1 MYEVKINLNNEEGKS
16 DNLLIALTSASSVK
30 DAVAITENMAPGCDV
45 MAAYLSQYRE
55 AYPYDVV
62 EEGVTLKWYDVT
74 IVEPAGEG
82 KKTIKSHMLVQAKSF
97 DECYARMDGII
108 QQGYDM
114 TIKSIKESSVNTVSD
129 MTREEKGGEE
139 A

>member
-1 MYEVKINLNNEEGKS
+1 MYEVKINLNNGEGKG
-16 DNLLIALTSASSVK
+16 DTLQIALTNATSVK
-30 DAVAITENMAPGCDV
+30 DAVAITENMAPGCEV

-62 EEGVTLKWYDVT
+62 EEGATLKWYDVT
-74 IVEPAGEG
+74 LVEPTGEG

-97 DECYARMDGII
+97 DECYARMDGIL
-108 QQGYDM
+108 QQGYGM
-114 TIKSIKESSVNTVSD
+114 TIKGIKESSVSTVSD
-129 MTREEKGGEE
+129 MSGEEEGGE

>member
-1 MYEVKINLNNEEGKS
+1 MYEVKINLNNEEGKG
-16 DNLLIALTSASSVK
+16 DNLQIALTNATSVK
-30 DAVAITENMAPGCDV
+30 DAVAIIEGMAPGCEV

-62 EEGVTLKWYDVT
+62 EEGVALKWYDVT
-74 IVEPAGEG
+74 LVEPTGEG

-97 DECYARMDGII
+97 DECYARMDGIL
-108 QQGYDM
+108 QQGYGM
-114 TIKSIKESSVNTVSD
+114 TIKGIKESSVNTVSD
-129 MTREEKGGEE
+129 MAGEEKGGE

>member
-16 DNLLIALTSASSVK
+16 DNLQIALTNATSVK
-30 DAVAITENMAPGCDV
+30 DAVAIIEGMVPGCEV

-74 IVEPAGEG
+74 LVEPTGEG

-97 DECYARMDGII
+97 DECYARMVGIL
-108 QQGYDM
+108 QQGYGM
-114 TIKSIKESSVNTVSD
+114 TIKSIKESGVSTVSD
-129 MTREEKGGEE
+129 MSGEEKGGE

>member
-16 DNLLIALTSASSVK
+16 DNLQIALTNATSVK
-30 DAVAITENMAPGCDV
+30 DAVAIIEGMAPGCEV

-62 EEGVTLKWYDVT
+62 EEGVALKWYDVT
-74 IVEPAGEG
+74 LVEPTGEG

-97 DECYARMDGII
+97 DECYARMDGIL

-114 TIKSIKESSVNTVSD
+114 TIKGIKESSVNTVSD
-129 MTREEKGGEE
+129 MAGEEKGGE

>member
-1 MYEVKINLNNEEGKS
+1 MYEVKINLDSEGGKS
-16 DNLLIALTSASSVK
+16 DTLQIALTNASSVK
-30 DAVAITENMAPGCDV
+30 DAVAIIEYMSPGCEV

-74 IVEPAGEG
+74 LVEPAGEG

-97 DECYARMDGII
+97 DECYARMDGIL
-108 QQGYDM
+108 QQGYGM

-129 MTREEKGGEE
+129 MAGEEKGGD